1 MLCVWSQR
9 SSSFHHIISCA
20 SWWGQF
26 NEGHPFHSWGCTHC
40 FFPREFVKWQKWL
53 QSTQDR
59 SYLIFTEKRQGPI
72 KWKVKLPGGPQCH
85 PLSGIN
91 NLGRNAAEVFKG
103 IYQTVFFESSAIFLM
118 PTIVRLP
125 DSSGRQQ
132 QAHHGSQCQ
141 VLNSTGKYL
150 KKKRNVHSNDIRIL
164 WTLNSPYSIYAH
176 DGSFIILHWSQWF

>member
-1 MLCVWSQR
+1 MMETGSIWS
-9 SSSFHHIISCA
+9 ILKIS
-20 SWWGQF
+20 G
-26 NEGHPFHSWGCTHC
+26 N
-40 FFPREFVKWQKWL
+40 FFSHRNISL
-53 QSTQDR
+53 S
-59 SYLIFTEKRQGPI
+59 EKERQIPYYITNAWNLKHGTNKPI
-72 KWKVKLPGGPQCH
+72 QCH